1 MFSNQDKS
9 QNLQIKRYVHIKAQ
23 IWYQQGKLLLN
34 LISIDTYQYY
44 NYINIYQCIGHSKM
58 HFFVVVF
65 LGVKYWFGCHS
76 QFSVEV
82 GGEISKKCYLSRI

>member
-1 MFSNQDKS
+1 MFSNQDKC

-76 QFSVEV
+76 QYSVEV

>member
-1 MFSNQDKS
+1 M
-9 QNLQIKRYVHIKAQ
+9 
-23 IWYQQGKLLLN
+23 
-34 LISIDTYQYY
+34 
-44 NYINIYQCIGHSKM
+44 GHSKM

-76 QFSVEV
+76 QFFVEV